1 MRVELEI
8 IRENVYVQGPEDQVK
23 GHNFED
29 SFHRVTII

>member
-8 IRENVYVQGPEDQVK
+8 IREIVYVQGPDDKVI

-29 SFHRVTII
+29 SFHRVTIV